1 MFYSVIVIFI
11 ICIVFQIKENYVQ
24 LFGYDSDDE
33 GILSPLEETP
43 EFVISCKERMA
54 PWVVKLLTPYYIKGH
69 IKGKGIFKALA
80 KHLIRL
86 IYQCSQYPSTYTYSF
101 YFLKYLMLT
110 SGYMYI
116 HH

>member
-1 MFYSVIVIFI
+1 MLCYFYIS
-11 ICIVFQIKENYVQ
+11 IVFFLSQIKANYEE

-43 EFVISCKERMA
+43 EFIISCKERMA
-54 PWVVKLLTPYYIKGH
+54 PWVVKLLTPFYIKGH

-86 IYQCSQYPSTYTYSF
+86 IYQCSRYPGKDKPF
-101 YFLKYLMLT
+101 FFNYLING
-110 SGYMYI
+110 S
-116 HH
+116 